1 MNRTRER
8 EIEATKKKS
17 TKHQQHAQIS
27 PGEYGVEL
35 LQKTKL
41 NMLKFVTLV
50 NRRWRALKDLLARKP
65 LGGNLTLMTDIQ
77 ASGMRVFNTDGRYLS
92 FAAGF

>member
-1 MNRTRER
+1 MGFFLFVNDILTPD
-8 EIEATKKKS
+8 EATKKKS

-65 LGGNLTLMTDIQ
+65 L
-77 ASGMRVFNTDGRYLS
+77 DGRVLFVLKIREKTDTDDES
-92 FAAGF
+92 